1 MCGLSG
7 RINGGF
13 KNSFPHDIFQCHRGS
28 DDYGQ
33 KEERFRGEA
42 YIGLGSRRLAI
53 IDQCGWWR
61 TGQMLLRRASALL
74 LDVNA

>member
-7 RINGGF
+7 RINGDSETLF
-13 KNSFPHDIFQCHRGS
+13 LMTSSQCHVDRMIRS
-28 DDYGQ
+28 
-33 KEERFRGEA
+33 KERFRDKA

-61 TGQMLLRRASALL
+61 TGQCC
-74 LDVNA
+74 